1 MSTITSSRPAVANSS
16 FAGNELKA
24 LLFALSEK
32 RSELQ
37 IELDDLKE
45 AYQLFAEPDQEIQKR
60 IDDLDQRIENL
71 DTMEAQLNSGTFLN
85 KCNYIRCPS
94 PIGFDRL
101 IFSIETRTCLRH

>member
-24 LLFALSEK
+24 LLLELSK
-32 RSELQ
+32 SRNELQ

-45 AYQLFAEPDQEIQKR
+45 AYQLFAEPDLETQKR
-60 IDDLDQRIENL
+60 IDDLEQRIENL
-71 DTMEAQLNSGTFLN
+71 DNMETQLNNGTFLN
-85 KCNYIRCPS
+85 KCTYSRCPS

-101 IFSIETRTCLRH
+101 IFSIEKRTCLRH